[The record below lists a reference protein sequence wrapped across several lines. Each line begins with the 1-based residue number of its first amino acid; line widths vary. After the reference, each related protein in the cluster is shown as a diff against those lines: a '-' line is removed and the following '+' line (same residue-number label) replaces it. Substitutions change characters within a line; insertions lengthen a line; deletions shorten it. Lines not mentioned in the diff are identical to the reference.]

1 MVGER
6 GRIAKQGRKEKHYL
20 LCHLPLTPLF
30 HNNQD
35 IQEFRVEDDD
45 GWWVKVGKSG
55 ETPKGR
61 EVGRRNTTYL
71 VTSHSPPIVS

>member
-1 MVGER
+1 
-6 GRIAKQGRKEKHYL
+6 
-20 LCHLPLTPLF
+20 LF